1 MTDKSDRLDI
11 LNRDRF
17 MDVVCGDV
25 PADLGFVSGTYR
37 NQPSEFLVMIITDP
51 DEQDVQDDEDIEV
64 TTIPLAV
71 FLSDED
77 LSYIEIPNG
86 ADITSIE
93 FTEQPEDLEED
104 EEEDLELELLMFK
117 PKGPPN

>member
-93 FTEQPEDLEED
+93 FTEQPEDSEED

-117 PKGPPN
+117 PKGFPH